1 MTAQTQTEQ
10 QFYQDAPVYDTS
22 GEKVGALHAYDPE
35 GGYITVQKGFLFHKD
50 LYIPLSAVQ
59 GTDADGNIRL
69 SLHKDDLAD
78 ARYDNPPAGGAS
90 GGLASEDSYAQRTTV
105 ADTTTT
111 TRVQAAPAPAPRQA
125 PPVARADETIAVPVY
140 EEELTVGKRREEVGQ
155 VHLHKEVVQER
166 ATANVALRH
175 EEVTVEHV
183 PFTGQASEADLGQA
197 FQGGR
202 DIEVPVMGEEAVV
215 GKKVVETEEVRL
227 HKQAVTQDQTVSD
240 TVRREN
246 VTVDADPENMLKGD
260 VAPRSRKPQR

>member
-111 TRVQAAPAPAPRQA
+111 TRVQAAPAPAPAPRQA

-215 GKKVVETEEVRL
+215 GKQARVVEEVRL
-227 HKQAVTQDQTVSD
+227 RKDEVSETERVSD
-240 TVRREN
+240 TVRKER
-246 VTVDADPENMLKGD
+246 VVVDEVDTTPHTTPKGTS
-260 VAPRSRKPQR
+260 PRRR